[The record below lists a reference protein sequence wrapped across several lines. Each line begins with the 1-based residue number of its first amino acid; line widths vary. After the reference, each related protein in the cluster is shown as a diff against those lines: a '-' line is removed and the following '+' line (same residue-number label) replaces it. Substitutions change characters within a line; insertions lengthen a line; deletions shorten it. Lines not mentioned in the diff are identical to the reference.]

1 MAMDARQPRLPR
13 PSLVRKAEE
22 LMKRER
28 LFSSERP
35 ALVMVSGGQD
45 SLALLHLL
53 AGPLV
58 RRVGPASLHALHI
71 NHHLRG
77 AESDADEALVV
88 AACASLGTSLTVVH
102 RPIDK
107 RLGNVQEG
115 AREARRKAALEVAA
129 EAGCD
134 RIALGHTA
142 DDQVETLLYRLGRY
156 GGLAALAGMRPDEA
170 PWVRPLLGC
179 RRVET
184 AAYCAAYGLEFAHD
198 RGNAYPGYARTAVR
212 EQVLPAWEAAL
223 PGAVEAAC
231 RAAEVASEMRELAVE
246 VLSGSSAAVPQGLGA
261 LVGTEELSVS
271 VLLGL
276 SPPLRRL
283 LLHAWL
289 EARARPA
296 ASRASVLAVEALLEV
311 GGSAERSLAGGLRA
325 CKEYDRLFLDQARR
339 RGAGARAGVGEIP
352 AASVPLPLPGRAQW
366 GGVTVTAEPADRFQA
381 PDVCSEAYVDAESIT
396 GALEVRGP
404 QPGDRLR
411 PLGSPGRRKL
421 QDVLVD
427 LRLPVATRAGLPLVV
442 CGEQIVWVCGLVV
455 AEEGRITRETKSL
468 VRFSITAGA
477 GTHGV

>member
-1 MAMDARQPRLPR
+1 MEPDARPSKRAR
-13 PSLVRKAEE
+13 PTLVRKAEE
-22 LMKRER
+22 LMRREH
-28 LFSSERP
+28 LFPSACR

-58 RRVGPASLHALHI
+58 RGVGPASLHALHI

-77 AESDADEALVV
+77 AESDSDEALVV
-88 AACASLGTSLTVVH
+88 AACASLGMGLTVLH

-107 RLGNVQEG
+107 RPGNVQEV
-115 AREARRKAALEVAA
+115 AREARRQAAIEAA
-129 EAGCD
+129 ADAGCD

-156 GGLAALAGMRPDEA
+156 GGLAALTGMRPADP
-170 PWVRPLLGC
+170 PWVRPLLDC

-184 AAYCAAYGLEFAHD
+184 AAYCAAHGLEFAVD
-198 RGNAYPGYARTAVR
+198 RGNAYPGYARTSIR
-212 EQVLPAWEAAL
+212 EKVLPAWEAAL

-231 RAAEVASEMRELAVE
+231 RAAEVAAEMRELAVE
-246 VLSGSSAAVPQGLGA
+246 VLSGSGAASAQGLWGMA
-261 LVGTEELSVS
+261 DAEELSIA

-296 ASRASVLAVEALLEV
+296 ASRASVLAVEALLVV

-325 CKEYDRLFLDQARR
+325 CKEYDRLFLDRAPRR
-339 RGAGARAGVGEIP
+339 LGAGPPAGAQAP
-352 AASVPLPLPGRAQW
+352 AWATSVPLPLPGRAQW
-366 GGVTVTAEPADRFQA
+366 GGVTVTAEPAERFQA
-381 PDVCSEAYVDAESIT
+381 PDVCSEAYVDAGSIT

-404 QPGDRLR
+404 RPGDRFR
-411 PLGSPGRRKL
+411 PFGSSGSRKL
-421 QDVLVD
+421 QDILVD
-427 LRLPVATRAGLPLVV
+427 LRVPAAARAGLPLVV
-442 CGEQIVWVCGLVV
+442 CGEHILWVCGLVM
-455 AEEGRITRETKSL
+455 AEDGRITRGTKSL
-468 VRFSITAGA
+468 VRFGIAAGA
-477 GTHGV
+477 ER